1 MGWWKDLTKDS
12 VSGVVV
18 ALVTGG
24 GGLAAI
30 VWLWSYIKS
39 CFLWLINVLVYPVTM
54 PVWAM
59 ITVSI
64 ILLIALPT
72 IGYVIRRKLASGN
85 LEQED
90 SFLNYTNDTIF
101 GMLVSWRW
109 VRGMGGNYSLD
120 SLNMRCPICFGM
132 LSEHEINLYGLSP
145 YPLIKC
151 TAHGCNWKIARD
163 FERVSYREMHVKMDQ
178 EIDRRCYQK
187 FRS

>member
-39 CFLWLINVLVYPVTM
+39 CFLWLINVLFYPVTM
-54 PVWAM
+54 PVWAV

-64 ILLIALPT
+64 ILLITLPT
-72 IGYVIRRKLASGN
+72 VGYVIRQKLASGN

-90 SFLNYTNDTIF
+90 SF
-101 GMLVSWRW
+101 
-109 VRGMGGNYSLD
+109 
-120 SLNMRCPICFGM
+120 
-132 LSEHEINLYGLSP
+132 
-145 YPLIKC
+145 
-151 TAHGCNWKIARD
+151 
-163 FERVSYREMHVKMDQ
+163 
-178 EIDRRCYQK
+178 
-187 FRS
+187 